1 MNHLSEEDLIGHY
14 YGEEGDA
21 LAVECHLES
30 CGECRAA
37 YGAIQRVL
45 NLADAVPVP
54 DRDSSYA
61 NAVWERLQPRLPAR
75 GGTWLAIP
83 AWRWAAAA
91 AAFAGLVAAAFV
103 AGRSYPEAP
112 LSVSAPVADAQH
124 SQGILLMAVG
134 GYLERSQM
142 VLVELSN
149 ADPARKLNIAAQ
161 QERAGDLVS
170 EARLYRQTAARTGD
184 SEISAV
190 LEELERVLVD
200 IKNEPAE
207 LSPAELARLRNRLH
221 AEGILFK
228 IRVLGSTFDERENA
242 GGRELQQAL

>member
-1 MNHLSEEDLIGHY
+1 MNHLSEEELIGHY

-30 CGECRAA
+30 CGECRSA
-37 YGAIQRVL
+37 YGSIQRVL

-61 NAVWERLQPRLPAR
+61 DAVWERLQPRLPQR
-75 GGTWLAIP
+75 RRTWLALP

-91 AAFAGLVAAAFV
+91 AAFAGLVAAAFI
-103 AGRSYPEAP
+103 AGRSYPG
-112 LSVSAPVADAQH
+112 APVSVPPAMADAQH
-124 SQGILLMAVG
+124 SEGLLLVAVDD
-134 GYLERSQM
+134 YLQRSQM

-149 ADPARKLNIAAQ
+149 ADPDRKLNIAAQ

-184 SEISAV
+184 TEISAI
-190 LEELERVLVD
+190 LEEIERVLVD
-200 IKNEPAE
+200 IKNEPSE
-207 LSPAELARLRNRLH
+207 LSPTELARIRERLH
-221 AEGILFK
+221 ADGILFK
-228 IRVLGSTFDERENA
+228 IRVLGSTFEKREDA
-242 GGRELQQAL
+242 RGRELQQAL